1 MNERIEKKVEK
12 LRGIGRI
19 SEAQYNGI
27 AIDCLFGHPVS
38 VQVGK
43 IKIKV
48 TGDQK
53 KDLETLAAMVLAKL
67 EDMKDEEP

>member
-1 MNERIEKKVEK
+1 MNEKIERKVEK

-27 AIDCLFGHPVS
+27 AIDCLFGHPIS

-48 TGDQK
+48 TGDRK

-67 EDMKDEEP
+67 DEMENEEP